1 MLYLWSW
8 EVNRGIYKRTAWGPL
23 ILLWINM
30 LGGVYVQGYCVGGHG
45 EKG

>member
-1 MLYLWSW
+1 MLYSWSW
-8 EVNRGIYKRTAWGPL
+8 EVSRVYTIRTAWGPL

-30 LGGVYVQGYCVGGHG
+30 LGGAYLQGCCVGGHG

>member
-8 EVNRGIYKRTAWGPL
+8 EVSRVYTIRNAWGPL

-30 LGGVYVQGYCVGGHG
+30 LGGAYLQGCCVGGHG
-45 EKG
+45 KKG